1 MVFSVLLL
9 LYRESLSIKN
19 PTENLARELH
29 RWANEHAA
37 HEHAPRGGG
46 VQRQRADFFSRRSA
60 DPHYSR
66 EKVGATRHSGVGM
79 WVKAAWRGGGKI
91 LGLLASVCFLLI
103 SRLPVL
109 HEHLTTTLRS
119 AASAECLEHDSQ
131 KAFSFA
137 CQGQDVQ
144 VRNPPAESTDVTE
157 QGLFIFFQGC
167 SSFNSY
173 LSLFLK
179 LGLIQWNLQSRKT
192 KTQLAFWAFCNTRWS
207 GVSSLFPPIEVLW
220 TAIPK
225 FVQTLKTFFDA
236 DDIFLFTCT
245 VSAAE
250 VSQNLYFCGK
260 TTEALRK
267 KNIGI
272 HFWG

>member
-109 HEHLTTTLRS
+109 HEQLTTTLRS
-119 AASAECLEHDSQ
+119 AASAVSGTWQPESFFICLSGARCSGEEPTCWVYRCHRTGFIYFFSWMFEFQFIPLAVFKVGIDSV
-131 KAFSFA
+131 KF
-137 CQGQDVQ
+137 
-144 VRNPPAESTDVTE
+144 TE
-157 QGLFIFFQGC
+157 QENKNTTRFLSFLQHEMKWDVVFF
-167 SSFNSY
+167 F
-173 LSLFLK
+173 F
-179 LGLIQWNLQSRKT
+179 
-192 KTQLAFWAFCNTRWS
+192 FVRWRVVA
-207 GVSSLFPPIEVLW
+207 VSSDW
-220 TAIPK
+220 G
-225 FVQTLKTFFDA
+225 FVDSDTKVCTNTENFFWCGWHISVHLHCICCRSLTKS
-236 DDIFLFTCT
+236 IFL
-245 VSAAE
+245 
-250 VSQNLYFCGK
+250 
-260 TTEALRK
+260 
-267 KNIGI
+267 
-272 HFWG
+272 W